1 MGTTSPS
8 QVQRG
13 TRWWLL
19 LGLSLAVGLLRSEH
33 ARAQAQSG
41 SVPAQTST
49 AQAPPSAEPT
59 RPSDAQTVIHVAG
72 DVSYPSGWVGQ
83 QACEASG
90 PQLFDEVRPLLAEGA
105 VNFAN
110 LEMPLTSQ
118 RATLVKP
125 AVITAKPYHLEWLL
139 KAGLNLLSLA
149 NNHMVDAGKA
159 GLEETL
165 QTLRAAAEKQPL
177 SWAGAGL
184 TQAEAQALT
193 VTTAKGSG
201 LRVGLL
207 AVGNIDAPQVAHQDS
222 KFHERVA
229 QAAKAVDVLMVSVHA
244 GQEYHHSQ
252 SASAAHRYRRL
263 IDAGAKVVL
272 VHHAH
277 VVSGVERYHQ
287 GVIFHGLG
295 NFSFC
300 SNQRRYKA
308 TGAQMYGML
317 GRLVFAGSSLVGVG
331 VIPLYVGNV
340 EPLRLK
346 AQVLPPRFGRPQV
359 LHGAFAQA
367 VLTAI
372 IGWSKAAPLLA
383 RHSIY
388 ELRDDQLWIKVDAPL
403 AGPSQPTL
411 AASP

>member
-1 MGTTSPS
+1 M
-8 QVQRG
+8 
-13 TRWWLL
+13 
-19 LGLSLAVGLLRSEH
+19 
-33 ARAQAQSG
+33 
-41 SVPAQTST
+41 
-49 AQAPPSAEPT
+49 
-59 RPSDAQTVIHVAG
+59 AG

-90 PQLFDEVRPLLAEGA
+90 AQLFDEVRPLLAEGA

-207 AVGNIDAPQVAHQDS
+207 AVGNIGAPQVAHQDS

-229 QAAKAVDVLMVSVHA
+229 QAAKAVEVLMVSVHA

-383 RHSIY
+383 RHSTY
-388 ELRDDQLWIKVDAPL
+388 ELRDDQLWITEDAAP
-403 AGPSQPTL
+403 AGPGQPTL